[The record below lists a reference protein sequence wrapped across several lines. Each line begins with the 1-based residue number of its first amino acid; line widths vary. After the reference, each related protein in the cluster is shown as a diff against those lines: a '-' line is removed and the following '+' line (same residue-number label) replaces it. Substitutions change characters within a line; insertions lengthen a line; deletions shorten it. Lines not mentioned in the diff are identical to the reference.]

1 MSPMEFWTV
10 TGVIV
15 SAILSLAGII
25 YTATSK
31 RKTDSEAQD
40 LNEFQALLNA
50 QKVVFDSQV
59 DALQGQINALKVE
72 LEAVK
77 AIDRAK
83 TIELQKLREAVQR
96 WFRSLRAAWKS
107 VTEAPMPYPSDA
119 DLELLGITVER

>member
-1 MSPMEFWTV
+1 MPIEFWSLCV
-10 TGVIV
+10 GALGGV
-15 SAILSLAGII
+15 LGLAGII

-59 DALQGQINALKVE
+59 DALQGQINALKIE
-72 LEAVK
+72 LESVK

>member
-1 MSPMEFWTV
+1 MPIEFWSLLAGALGAV
-10 TGVIV
+10 LG
-15 SAILSLAGII
+15 LAGII
-25 YTATSK
+25 YSTTSK
-31 RKTDSEAQD
+31 RRTDSEAHD

-59 DALQGQINALKVE
+59 DALQGQINALKIE

-96 WFRSLRAAWKS
+96 WFRSLRAAWRS
-107 VTEAPMPYPSDA
+107 VTEAPMPYPSDD

>member
-1 MSPMEFWTV
+1 MPVEFWAFV
-10 TGVIV
+10 AVVG
-15 SAILSLAGII
+15 SAIITVAGVI
-25 YTATSK
+25 YTAK
-31 RKTDSEAQD
+31 AKGRTDGKAQG
-40 LNEFQALLNA
+40 LAEFQALLNA

-59 DALQGQINALKVE
+59 EALQGQINALKIE
-72 LEAVK
+72 LESVK

-119 DLELLGITVER
+119 DLEVLGITAER